1 MRATEFLIERASSIL
16 FHYTSIESALT
27 IVKSGVF
34 QLSSITGNKSEE
46 QYAPPGHP
54 FFLSLTRTSHGD
66 YHNYVGTGAVLFKL
80 NGDWFN
86 SRYIVKPIDY
96 WERAWNGSPG
106 RSREAEDR
114 VFSKDPT
121 IPDGAITE
129 IHLLMK
135 EQEEYRSP
143 RARELMIV
151 SKQRGIPIFLYTDDK
166 AWRLLDKRR
175 AKNVAD
181 SGDVLRGS
189 RKNMITYRKA
199 TDYIKPWIE
208 LLEKDREEQLSPRAV
223 KLVHNLKYY
232 GSYHQDED
240 DGLGNDLSNAR
251 KPAAADR
258 ESAVKLIKY
267 MQLHHISTVQF
278 KNQLTKKWVAIADA
292 KNKKQEPP
300 EVQPLA
306 KQNEMNEDIEI
317 NTKYKI

>member
-1 MRATEFLIERASSIL
+1 MKAIEFITERATSIL

-27 IVKSGVF
+27 IVKSGIF
-34 QLSSITGNKSEE
+34 QLSSNTGTKSEE

-96 WERAWNGSPG
+96 WERSWLHSPG
-106 RSREAEDR
+106 RTREAEDR

-121 IPDGAITE
+121 IPDGAIME

-151 SKQRGIPIFLYTDDK
+151 SKQRGLPIFLYTDDK

-175 AKNVAD
+175 SKKVAD
-181 SGDVLRGS
+181 AGDVLKGS
-189 RKNMITYRKA
+189 RGVGTTYRKP
-199 TDYIKPWIE
+199 TDYIKPWLE
-208 LLEKDREEQLSPRAV
+208 LLEKDQEEQLSPRAV
-223 KLVHNLKYY
+223 KLVHNLRYY

-240 DGLGNDLSNAR
+240 DGLGNDLGNAR
-251 KPAAADR
+251 KPSAADR

-278 KNQLTKKWVAIADA
+278 KNQLTKKWVAIA
-292 KNKKQEPP
+292 KNKKQEP
-300 EVQPLA
+300 
-306 KQNEMNEDIEI
+306 
-317 NTKYKI
+317 

>member
-1 MRATEFLIERASSIL
+1 MRAKEILIERATSIL
-16 FHYTSIESALT
+16 FHYTSIEHARS

-34 QLSSITGNKSEE
+34 QLASTTGAKSEE
-46 QYAPPGHP
+46 SYAPPGHP

-96 WERAWNGSPG
+96 WERAWAGSPG
-106 RSREAEDR
+106 RTREAEDR
-114 VFSKDPT
+114 VFSKEPT
-121 IPDGAITE
+121 IPDDAVME

-143 RARELMIV
+143 RARELMILA
-151 SKQRGIPIFLYTDDK
+151 KQRGIPIFLYTDDK

-181 SGDVLRGS
+181 SGRVLRGS
-189 RKNMITYRKA
+189 KKNVITYRKP

-208 LLEKDREEQLSPRAV
+208 LIEKDREEYLSPRSA
-223 KLVHNLKYY
+223 KILKNIRYY
-232 GSYHQDED
+232 GSYHRDED
-240 DGLGNDLSNAR
+240 SGLGVDLSNAR
-251 KPAAADR
+251 KPDSGDR

-267 MQLHHISTVQF
+267 MQSNGIKSTVDL
-278 KNQLTKKWVAIADA
+278 KNSLVDKWDALIAA
-292 KNKKQEPP
+292 KNKQ
-300 EVQPLA
+300 
-306 KQNEMNEDIEI
+306 
-317 NTKYKI
+317 